1 MLATQLGI
9 INLVM
14 RSPEDDQQI
23 ANAQAKPGELFAG
36 PAKADRDK
44 ETLLPADPN
53 LNEKTKGFLDFLN
66 SAKGKASPGAATSAD
81 ESSPR
86 ETWNMRVLK
95 PGDVQ
100 DVEFEADAAK
110 AAAASPS
117 AVWKTTTAAGNA
129 GGGHPPKAEPK
140 TAAAE
145 TRRAAAAQATTEIGQ
160 EGQECKLQGLQL
172 E

>member
-1 MLATQLGI
+1 MLATQLGT

-23 ANAQAKPGELFAG
+23 ANAQARPGELFGG

-66 SAKGKASPGAATSAD
+66 SAKGKAAASAATAV
-81 ESSPR
+81 EATPR
-86 ETWNMRVLK
+86 ETWSMRLLK

-100 DVEFEADAAK
+100 EVEFEADAAK

-117 AVWKTTTAAGNA
+117 TVWKTTDGGQCAAGI
-129 GGGHPPKAEPK
+129 
-140 TAAAE
+140 
-145 TRRAAAAQATTEIGQ
+145 RRRPSR
-160 EGQECKLQGLQL
+160 K
-172 E
+172 